1 MTISLEIL
9 LTHYGKIPYDQPKI
23 KYDLENI
30 FE

>member
-9 LTHYGKIPYDQPKI
+9 LLIISLEILLPKI